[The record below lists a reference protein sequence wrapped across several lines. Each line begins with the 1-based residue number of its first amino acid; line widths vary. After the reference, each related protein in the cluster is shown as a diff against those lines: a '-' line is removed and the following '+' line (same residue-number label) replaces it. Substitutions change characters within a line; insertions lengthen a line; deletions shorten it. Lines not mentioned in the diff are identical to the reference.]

1 MRHKLL
7 DVDKFA
13 KRYSKLRYVVILS
26 GRSVN
31 FDIKMLLTSD
41 HKPTVLRSI
50 QSLLTSTTTMVRT
63 VEPDRSEIILSGQLR
78 YY

>member
-31 FDIKMLLTSD
+31 FDKKMLLTSD
-41 HKPTVLRSI
+41 HKPNMLHSI
-50 QSLLTSTTTMVRT
+50 QSLLTFATTMIRT
-63 VEPDRSEIILSGQLR
+63 VEPDRSDIILSGQLR